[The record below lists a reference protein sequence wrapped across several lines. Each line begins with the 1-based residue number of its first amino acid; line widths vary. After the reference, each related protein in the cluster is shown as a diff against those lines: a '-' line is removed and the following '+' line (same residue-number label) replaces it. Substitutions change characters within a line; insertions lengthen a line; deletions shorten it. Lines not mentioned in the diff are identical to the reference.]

1 MSNALAARFA
11 DHPVMVAA
19 GHENWLSNC
28 IESLQAKID
37 AATPEQAQA
46 LAVTANADD
55 KEWWGEEGSMLA
67 FLRPYKVQNGVLQVP
82 VKGMLLHGF
91 PFAAFGMATG
101 YDYIVKAFERGMAD
115 PEVQSIAMIVN
126 SGGGEVAGNFDAVD
140 RLYQMRGAKPMVA
153 LVNEHAYS
161 AAYSLASAMDR
172 IVIPRTGGVGSVG
185 VLTSHIDRSKQL
197 ENSGLKVTFIHAG
210 KHKVDGN
217 PMEPI
222 SEEVRSRMQARIDG
236 LYNIFTATV
245 ARNLGVSEQTV
256 RGTEA
261 QVYSAEESITLG
273 FAHSVQAFDAA
284 LAALGGRPPEA
295 TGVETM
301 SQPNQPTTGASQTEL
316 DAARAEGEQA
326 GALAERTRIQGI
338 LNAEEAK
345 DKGGLASH
353 LSMSTDL
360 SVEAAVSILKAA
372 PVEASAPKPEPTRA
386 ASAFEQAMAHGNPN
400 IPAEA
405 GDGGDPQA
413 QGAED
418 LSASILADYRRDT
431 GHAVKAK

>member
-19 GHENWLSNC
+19 GHEDWLTNC

-37 AATPEQAQA
+37 AATPEQTQA
-46 LAVTANADD
+46 LAATANTTDD
-55 KEWWGEEGSMLA
+55 DWWGEEGSMKS
-67 FLRPYKVQNGVLQVP
+67 FLRPYTVKNGVLQVP

-115 PEVQSIAMIVN
+115 PDVQSIAMVVN

-140 RLYQMRGAKPMVA
+140 RLYQMRGTKPMVA

-161 AAYSLASAMDR
+161 AAFSLASAMDN
-172 IVIPRTGGVGSVG
+172 IVLPRTGGAGSVG

-197 ENSGLKVTFIHAG
+197 ENNGLKVTFIHAG
-210 KHKVDGN
+210 KRKVDGN
-217 PMEPI
+217 PAEPL

-236 LYNIFTATV
+236 LYNIFVSTV
-245 ARNLGVSEQTV
+245 ARNLGLPEQAV
-256 RGTEA
+256 RNTEA
-261 QVYSAEESITLG
+261 DVYSADDAVALG
-273 FAHSVQAFDAA
+273 FAHSIQSFDAA
-284 LAALGGRPPEA
+284 LAALGGRPTEA
-295 TGVETM
+295 TGVVTM
-301 SQPNQPTTGASQTEL
+301 SQPNQQTPGASQAEL
-316 DAARAEGEQA
+316 DAARAEGKQE

-338 LNAEEAK
+338 LASEEAK
-345 DKGGLASH
+345 DKQELATH

-360 SVEAAVSILKAA
+360 TVEAAVDILKASPAKAAA
-372 PVEASAPKPEPTRA
+372 PTQEPPSA
-386 ASAFEQAMAHGNPN
+386 ASNAFEQAMAHGNPN

-405 GDGGDPQA
+405 DTGAQA

-431 GHAVKAK
+431 GHAAKTQ